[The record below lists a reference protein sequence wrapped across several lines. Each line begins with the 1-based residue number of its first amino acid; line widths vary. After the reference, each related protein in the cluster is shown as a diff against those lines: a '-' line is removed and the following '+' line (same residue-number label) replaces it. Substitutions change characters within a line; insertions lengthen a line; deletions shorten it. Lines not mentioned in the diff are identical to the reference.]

1 MTSKINPKIRAFKW
15 TIAIALF
22 LAYSI
27 ISINKSWNDDFRAYY
42 QAGKYIL
49 SDANIYDQNIVEG
62 GFLYSPLFALLM
74 VPLSILPQHVAA
86 AIWYLANLTSLFF
99 LIAIALYLNENSTQ
113 PISSWLKAKLN
124 MTNVDKTLKVTF
136 VLVLIFSARFWLN
149 SIEHG
154 QINLQLWA
162 LVLIAIYFQN
172 KGLVVIGSALLSLA
186 IVTKILPALFLFYFL
201 IRKQYGFVLLSV
213 LFSLFFLTVPAGILG
228 WQNNIDLITAWY
240 NKALSPGLTQGAIGV
255 GDSNQSLPAMLI
267 RFLSC
272 TPANEETGATVNF
285 LSLPPQAI
293 GLLTKLSSLLL
304 LAIITVALLFRKQR
318 TTLQENLV
326 LSIVFLS
333 AALMPAL
340 AWKAYYVASIMGY
353 TTVVYYLVK
362 MRNGKLY
369 RSIGTLIVLSFILH
383 TLTSD
388 GIWGWRTAHILQS
401 YSCVTFSMLS
411 LYAALI
417 LILLKQRTETKENS

>member
-1 MTSKINPKIRAFKW
+1 MTSKIYPKLRAFKW
-15 TIAIALF
+15 SLAIVLF
-22 LAYSI
+22 VAYSI

-42 QAGKYIL
+42 QAGKHIL
-49 SDANIYDQNIVEG
+49 SDENIYDQNVVEG
-62 GFLYSPLFALLM
+62 GYLYSPLFALLM
-74 VPLSILPQHVAA
+74 VPLSILPQPVAA
-86 AIWYLANLTSLFF
+86 ALWYLGNLTSLFF
-99 LIAIALYLNENSTQ
+99 SIAVALYLNENSAE
-113 PISSWLKAKLN
+113 PIFSWIRAKLGMAN
-124 MTNVDKTLKVTF
+124 IDKVLKLTSIF
-136 VLVLIFSARFWLN
+136 VLILTARFWLN

-162 LVLIAIYFQN
+162 LVLAAIYFER
-172 KGLVVIGSALLSLA
+172 KGHSVIGSALLSIA

-201 IRKQYGFVLLSV
+201 LRKHYGFV
-213 LFSLFFLTVPAGILG
+213 LFSLFFILFFITLPAGILG
-228 WQNNIDLITAWY
+228 WQHNMDLITAWY
-240 NKALSPGLTQGAIGV
+240 NKALSPALTQGAIGV

-267 RFLSC
+267 RLLSSA
-272 TPANEETGATVNF
+272 PANEETQATENF
-285 LSLPPQAI
+285 LSLSPQAI

-304 LAIITVALLFRKQR
+304 LAMITAALLFRKQQ
-318 TTLQENLV
+318 TSLQENLV

-362 MRNGKLY
+362 MQNGQFD
-369 RSIGTLIVLSFILH
+369 RSIIALIALSFILH

-388 GIWGWRTAHILQS
+388 GIWGWRIAHILQS
-401 YSCVTFSMLS
+401 YSCVTISMFC

-417 LILLKQRTETKENS
+417 LILLKQRTRTKENP